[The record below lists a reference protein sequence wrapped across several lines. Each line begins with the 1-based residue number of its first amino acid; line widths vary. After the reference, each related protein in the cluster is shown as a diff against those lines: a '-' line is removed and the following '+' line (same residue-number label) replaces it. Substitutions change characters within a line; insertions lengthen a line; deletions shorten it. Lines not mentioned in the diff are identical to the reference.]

1 MTCPP
6 MIPATTLGPDPVI
19 CVLLYAN
26 TFPIPSA
33 EKFPSSG
40 LFDAING
47 AIGDRENK
55 ADLAKAIK
63 QANAIFGFVLKNQA
77 GETQSWHVDLK
88 ETGRVAKGLDGVK
101 PNVTLHLSDED
112 FGKLV
117 LGEANPQRLFMAGKL
132 KLKGDIMKALKL
144 QPVLQ
149 TVQTKA
155 KL

>member
-1 MTCPP
+1 MTV
-6 MIPATTLGPDPVI
+6 AD
-19 CVLLYAN
+19 
-26 TFPIPSA
+26 

-47 AIGDRENK
+47 AIGDSENK
-55 ADLAKAIK
+55 EDLAKAIK
-63 QANAIFGFVLKNQA
+63 QANAIFGFVLKNKEGQ
-77 GETQSWHVDLK
+77 TQSWHVDLK
-88 ETGRVAKGLDGVK
+88 ETGRVGKGLDGVK

-112 FGKLV
+112 FGNLV
-117 LGEANPQRLFMAGKL
+117 LGQANPQRLFMSGKL